1 MLILKRKI
9 GEELKIN
16 SDIVLKIL
24 SVNDNQVKIGISA
37 PSNVQIY
44 RAELLDKVR
53 SNIIE
58 ASQKSKEELKNLSN
72 LKINKVEKS

>member
-16 SDIVLKIL
+16 SNITLKVLSI
-24 SVNDNQVKIGISA
+24 SDNQVKIGIVA
-37 PSNVQIY
+37 PSDVEIY

-58 ASQKSKEELKNLSN
+58 ASQKSKEDYTKLNKF
-72 LKINKVEKS
+72 KINKVSK